1 MLQVFLWFLQTT
13 EVIFFNLSKYAV
25 SYFCSEYNFINS
37 PSGYDR
43 LSYKTTIFQDH
54 NQLLFTLLVNHKTYR
69 GAKLGGKLG
78 VN

>member
-25 SYFCSEYNFINS
+25 SYFCSEYNLINFS
-37 PSGYDR
+37 SGYDR
-43 LSYKTTIFQDH
+43 LSYKTTIFKNH
-54 NQLLFTLLVNHKTYR
+54 NQFLFTLLVTHKTYK
-69 GAKLGGKLG
+69 GAILG